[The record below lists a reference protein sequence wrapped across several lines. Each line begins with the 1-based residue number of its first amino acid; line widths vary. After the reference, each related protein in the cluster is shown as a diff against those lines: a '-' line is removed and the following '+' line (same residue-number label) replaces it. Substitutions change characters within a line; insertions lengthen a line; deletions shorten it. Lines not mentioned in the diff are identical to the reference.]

1 MTHAAILVEQNWNA
15 VPGGTARSTNS
26 VIDALLSHTPT
37 RLVGLSGAHHRD
49 PILELP
55 VGLATQRLP
64 VPGRVLTHAWNRFGR
79 PALDRFLSVDLIH
92 APAYLIPPTSLP
104 LVVTVHDLA
113 FVRHPEWFTP
123 HGVAFFN
130 RFLAQ
135 LITTDAAVIVPS
147 SASADDCVVAGISQD
162 RITVIPWGVHPAR
175 TSDARAEEVRRQHGL
190 PDEFVLYVGTL
201 EPRKNLTTLSAA
213 MAMGSVHAPLVIVGP
228 IGWGDVDVGDAI
240 VLGQQSTEHVAALMA
255 AASVLAYPSHFEGF
269 GLPVLEAMAQGTP
282 VLVTAGTAPEEIAG
296 DAAVAV
302 DTRDPAAIAD
312 ALAGLL
318 ADPAERAVLG
328 ERGHIRAATYD
339 WAVTAESTATVYA
352 SVLS

>member
-15 VPGGTARSTNS
+15 VPGGTARSINS
-26 VIDALLSHTPT
+26 LIDSMLEHTSLRLLG
-37 RLVGLSGAHHRD
+37 VSGAHRREPVLD
-49 PILELP
+49 PP
-55 VGLATQRLP
+55 VGLATQRFP
-64 VPGRVLTHAWNRFGR
+64 VPGRLLTQSWNRLGW
-79 PALDRFLSVDLIH
+79 PSLDRLLSVDLIH

-130 RFLAQ
+130 RFLGQ
-135 LITTDAAVIVPS
+135 LIETDAAVIVPS
-147 SASADDCVVAGISQD
+147 SATADDCAVAGISEE
-162 RITVIPWGVHPAR
+162 RIVEIPWGVDPAR
-175 TSDARAEEVRRQHGL
+175 VDDDRAEQVRRQHGL
-190 PDEFVLYVGTL
+190 PEEFVLFVGTQ

-213 MAMGSVHAPLVIVGP
+213 MELGSVQAPLVIVGP
-228 IGWGDVDVGDAI
+228 SGWGDVDVGEAI
-240 VLGQQSTEHVAALMA
+240 VLGEQPSDHVAALMA

-282 VLVTAGTAPEEIAG
+282 VLVTTGTAPEEIAG

-302 DTRDPAAIAD
+302 DTTDARSIAD
-312 ALAGLL
+312 ALSDLL

-328 ERGHIRAATYD
+328 GRGRSRAATYD
-339 WAVTAESTATVYA
+339 WASTAHATADVYA
-352 SVLS
+352 SVVS